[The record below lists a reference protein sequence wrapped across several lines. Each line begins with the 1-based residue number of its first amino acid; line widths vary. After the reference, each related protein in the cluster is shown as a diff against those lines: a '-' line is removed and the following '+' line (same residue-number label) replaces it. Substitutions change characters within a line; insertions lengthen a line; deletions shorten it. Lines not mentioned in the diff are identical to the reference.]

1 MCDDSA
7 SNGVPDGKGSAA
19 AAARQGLQE
28 LGVCLSGVVSGLGAY
43 GGGVYLLDP
52 AGDALVLSVYT
63 GLPPQFAGPWRRI
76 RLDAPV
82 GAAEAARER
91 KLVWVAD
98 AQEMARRYPRTALL
112 LPYRL
117 AFACL
122 PVSAAGAVHGTLF
135 VNWAGSRPQRLE
147 RTERDRLEAAASALG
162 RVLAHAAG
170 TGLPVRPA
178 SEPLVLPGPAPA
190 TGGLL
195 EGSALARL
203 PEGVC
208 VLGVDGRV
216 LLATPAA
223 AALLDASRDDL
234 VGRVLWRAL
243 PWLDHPVYEERY
255 RAAAMSRQ
263 PTAFTVLCP
272 PDRWLCFQL
281 YPDASGITV
290 RITDAGPDPRP
301 AGPPHAAVPIHRPGG
316 TPAPARLDG
325 VYHVLHL
332 VGALANATGVRDV
345 VRLVAEEMLPVFG
358 AARAVLLALEGDG
371 RLRVIGAHGY
381 PSDVLGRIDRP
392 PAGAETPGTRALAT
406 GAPLFLESRHE
417 MARLY
422 PRHAALGHGCAWAV
436 LPLLAADR
444 DVGACVLAYDRPR
457 RFLPEE
463 RATLTALAGLIA
475 QALARARRY
484 DDASG
489 LARDL
494 QDALLPRRL
503 PRIHGLETAVRYLP
517 AAEGMSVGGDF
528 YDLIALGHHRAAAV
542 IGDIQGHNGPAAA
555 LMGQIRTAV
564 RAHAASGADPRRV
577 LALTNRL
584 LTALDTELLASAVYL
599 RLDPRRHRVLLARA
613 GHPHPLLRHP
623 DGRVEALDLPGGLL
637 LGIDPRAAYPH
648 VRLCLPE
655 GAVLALYTDGL
666 TELPGTDPD
675 RALAT
680 LADRLAAA
688 GTPGAPLDEIAD
700 ALLRDHRPG
709 ADDTTLLLLRAT
721 HRAPGPP
728 PRAPGR
734 HRRAVREQEGTAPD
748 E

>member
-1 MCDDSA
+1 MCLAGAVSA
-7 SNGVPDGKGSAA
+7 
-19 AAARQGLQE
+19 
-28 LGVCLSGVVSGLGAY
+28 LGAY

-52 AGDALVLSVYT
+52 AGDALVLAVYA

-82 GAAEAARER
+82 GVAEAARER
-91 KLVWVAD
+91 KLVWVAG
-98 AQEMARRYPRTALL
+98 AQELARRYPRTALI

-122 PVSAAGAVHGTLF
+122 PLIAGRQAHGALF
-135 VNWAGSRPQRLE
+135 VNWAGSRPQRLDAG
-147 RTERDRLEAAASALG
+147 ERDRLEAAATALG
-162 RVLAHAAG
+162 RVLAHAVG
-170 TGLPVRPA
+170 TGQPIRPA
-178 SEPLVLPGPAPA
+178 AEPLVLPGTPPAP
-190 TGGLL
+190 GQLL

-216 LLATPAA
+216 ALATQAA
-223 AALLDASRDDL
+223 AALLDSPADEL
-234 VGRVLWRAL
+234 TGQELWRAL

-263 PTAFTVLCP
+263 PTAFTVLRP

-290 RITDAGPDPRP
+290 RITDSAPEPQPPRQP
-301 AGPPHAAVPIHRPGG
+301 GRTHPPQ
-316 TPAPARLDG
+316 APARLEG

-345 VRLVAEEMLPVFG
+345 VRLVADEMLPVFG
-358 AARAVLLALEGDG
+358 AARAVLLTLEGDG

-381 PSDVLGRIDRP
+381 PPDVLGSIDRP
-392 PAGAETPGTRALAT
+392 PAGTETPGTRALAT
-406 GAPLFLESRHE
+406 GAPLFLESRRE

-422 PRHAALGHGCAWAV
+422 PRHAALGHDCAWAV
-436 LPLLAADR
+436 LPLLVPEH
-444 DVGACVLAYDRPR
+444 DVGACVLSYDRPR
-457 RFLPEE
+457 RFVPEE

-484 DDASG
+484 DNASG

-503 PRIHGLETAVRYLP
+503 PRIHGLEAAVRYLP

-528 YDLIALGHHRAAAV
+528 YDLIPLGHHRAAAV

-564 RAHAASGADPRRV
+564 RAHASSGADPRRV
-577 LALTNRL
+577 LGLTNRL
-584 LTALDTELLASAVYL
+584 LTALDTDLLASAVYL
-599 RLDPRRHRVLLARA
+599 RLDPRRHRLLLARA

-623 DGRVEALDLPGGLL
+623 DGRVEVLDLPGGLL

-675 RALAT
+675 RALT
-680 LADRLAAA
+680 RLVDRFAAA
-688 GTPGAPLDEIAD
+688 GPPDTPLEEIAGT
-700 ALLRDHRPG
+700 LTLDHPAG

-721 HRAPGPP
+721 HRALGPQ
-728 PRAPGR
+728 PRAAED
-734 HRRAVREQEGTAPD
+734 HRRVARERPDAAVDG
-748 E
+748 